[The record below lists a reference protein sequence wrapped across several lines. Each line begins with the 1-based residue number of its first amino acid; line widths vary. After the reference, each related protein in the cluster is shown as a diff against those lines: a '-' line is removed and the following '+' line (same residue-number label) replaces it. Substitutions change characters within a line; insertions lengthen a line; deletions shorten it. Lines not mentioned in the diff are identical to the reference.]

1 MVGPAL
7 AAARAGQ
14 PSGVAALIDQTLLTP
29 AATRKELESLCDGAR
44 EWGFAAVC
52 INPAWVSLCAA
63 LLQDTATRVC
73 TVVGFPL
80 GATAPDTKHYEA
92 RRAILD
98 GAREIDMVVNI
109 GALKSGDH
117 QAVADDMAA
126 VIVPC
131 REAGVVS
138 KVILETALL
147 DDHEK
152 VVAAGLVRDAGAD
165 FVKTSTGFGPGGAT
179 VADTALLR
187 KTVGAAVGV
196 KASGGIRDLATF
208 TAMLEAGATRIGT
221 SAGAQL
227 VSEAARLQR
236 DAATDG
242 S

>member
-1 MVGPAL
+1 MWWG
-7 AAARAGQ
+7 R
-14 PSGVAALIDQTLLTP
+14 PSP
-29 AATRKELESLCDGAR
+29 
-44 EWGFAAVC
+44 
-52 INPAWVSLCAA
+52 
-63 LLQDTATRVC
+63 
-73 TVVGFPL
+73 
-80 GATAPDTKHYEA
+80 